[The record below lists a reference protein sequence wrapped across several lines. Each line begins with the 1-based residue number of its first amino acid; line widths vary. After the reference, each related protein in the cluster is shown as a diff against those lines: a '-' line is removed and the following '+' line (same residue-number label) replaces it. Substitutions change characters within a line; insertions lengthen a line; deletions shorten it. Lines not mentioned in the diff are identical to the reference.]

1 VDSFFALFSRKMTD
15 HSQFGQSLFGLT
27 PPPPPLLLSTS
38 TTVTSGSKQVPI
50 RFPIPGASRHAL
62 ESGPTTFV
70 RNTLPSSSSSSSDS
84 LSLFADVELRDSS
97 KHGISWTNLFGTSLS
112 TSGVNSDDV
121 KRVDGKDAIREESFP
136 TVSPIS
142 LQILLNGGPIIA
154 PGLDVDMNFNE
165 VIDDTD
171 THAHLE
177 FPPESTVSA
186 AESSIDVSPSAPL
199 SDLNEYS
206 SIPITNMNGR
216 KRKREVGG
224 VTLLKKSTSD
234 GSSSKQSIPDKGE
247 KKGQKGGSDLGIKK
261 TNSPTSSSSSSLL
274 SPKKKTKKSVTTQNR
289 VDSRFDQTPIA
300 TAVTTS
306 EVIAVPTGEKTKSKS
321 IGALISSKPITATK
335 KKKKIATAASTT
347 QSLASS
353 SDQVT
358 ETLAASTSIQNVI
371 NTKPIALASSLQTN
385 EVNFSSSATIQ
396 ELFQESTSKERILE
410 PRSKELILEPRSE
423 TLRVLLQHIYDPE
436 ENAACLRFPITS
448 NPSVGSSV
456 FHQARI
462 KWKSAMD
469 LFLSELRKPQ
479 DHKCSLLVLLL
490 HLHGILS
497 ESQSLNDCVVIA
509 VRCGKDT
516 VPTDDSEKAD
526 ESSLNLAIVRKNVLK
541 DFGIDEGKSDI
552 IEIGLPF
559 ELSVGFFGSNDSL
572 WPENVK
578 RLEVDCKSCA
588 LLRAHVINDADLN
601 GIIRT
606 VAQSPQSYVGLIV
619 VPYDFFPLS
628 VKSNPFLFLG
638 KELSTSSETNTT
650 SLDLSLNTSLQP
662 ESSLIPSSST
672 DSSINDTRI
681 SPDLI
686 QTSSS
691 SSAASVQTLRPLVQS
706 SSSSS
711 AIAHSLPP
719 VSHPPPATIVV
730 SSRNDLPLL
739 NDASILH
746 QSHEVDKITFPKE
759 TVHLSTSSIRRQQSS
774 NHSHPIML
782 TITEAET
789 IASRAAACSA
799 LSVHTE
805 HIQVTLLSAA
815 KFLADESGVR
825 INPPDLSSLVKD
837 VTDKALDDLKRALE
851 KIESPSLQVP
861 VQTTAITRRRISPE
875 LIR

>member
-1 VDSFFALFSRKMTD
+1 
-15 HSQFGQSLFGLT
+15 
-27 PPPPPLLLSTS
+27 
-38 TTVTSGSKQVPI
+38 
-50 RFPIPGASRHAL
+50 
-62 ESGPTTFV
+62 
-70 RNTLPSSSSSSSDS
+70 
-84 LSLFADVELRDSS
+84 
-97 KHGISWTNLFGTSLS
+97 
-112 TSGVNSDDV
+112 
-121 KRVDGKDAIREESFP
+121 
-136 TVSPIS
+136 
-142 LQILLNGGPIIA
+142 
-154 PGLDVDMNFNE
+154 
-165 VIDDTD
+165 
-171 THAHLE
+171 
-177 FPPESTVSA
+177 
-186 AESSIDVSPSAPL
+186 
-199 SDLNEYS
+199 
-206 SIPITNMNGR
+206 
-216 KRKREVGG
+216 
-224 VTLLKKSTSD
+224 
-234 GSSSKQSIPDKGE
+234 
-247 KKGQKGGSDLGIKK
+247 
-261 TNSPTSSSSSSLL
+261 
-274 SPKKKTKKSVTTQNR
+274 
-289 VDSRFDQTPIA
+289 
-300 TAVTTS
+300 
-306 EVIAVPTGEKTKSKS
+306 
-321 IGALISSKPITATK
+321 
-335 KKKKIATAASTT
+335 
-347 QSLASS
+347 
-353 SDQVT
+353 
-358 ETLAASTSIQNVI
+358 
-371 NTKPIALASSLQTN
+371 
-385 EVNFSSSATIQ
+385 
-396 ELFQESTSKERILE
+396 
-410 PRSKELILEPRSE
+410 
-423 TLRVLLQHIYDPE
+423 
-436 ENAACLRFPITS
+436 
-448 NPSVGSSV
+448 VGSSV

-469 LFLSELRKPQ
+469 LFFSELRKPQ

-606 VAQSPQSYVGLIV
+606 VAQSPQSNGGHIV

-638 KELSTSSETNTT
+638 KELSTPSETNTT

-662 ESSLIPSSST
+662 ESSLIPSSSMAC
-672 DSSINDTRI
+672 SINDTRI

-686 QTSSS
+686 QSSSS
-691 SSAASVQTLRPLVQS
+691 SSAASVQTLPPLVQS

-711 AIAHSLPP
+711 TIAHSLPP

-730 SSRNDLPLL
+730 SSRNDPPLL

-789 IASRAAACSA
+789 IASRAAASSA